1 MSGVQGGLH
10 AARHPGRL
18 RDAFLQ
24 AKATAEVILKDEVLP
39 APKSSVNAPI
49 GADRRYLAVRADLAD
64 VKAIK
69 QRLGGT
75 VNDVVLAAVTSGLR
89 ELLLRRGDELPGEGL
104 RAMVPVNV
112 RTAAERFGIGNRVS
126 SLFVHLPVAEPDSA
140 RRYRLVQADAREL
153 KDKGYADGGAGLVAL
168 AGLAP
173 PVLHSLFAR
182 SLFAT
187 RLFNV
192 TVTNVPGPQVPFYA
206 FGARMEEVLPLVPIA
221 ADHALGVAV
230 VSYDGKLF
238 FGLNADQRSTPD
250 LGVLAEGIEAALAQ
264 LLELAGGE
272 PALRA
277 AR

>member
-1 MSGVQGGLH
+1 
-10 AARHPGRL
+10 
-18 RDAFLQ
+18 
-24 AKATAEVILKDEVLP
+24 
-39 APKSSVNAPI
+39 
-49 GADRRYLAVRADLAD
+49 
-64 VKAIK
+64 
-69 QRLGGT
+69 

-238 FGLNADQRSTPD
+238 FGVNADQRSTPD